1 MKQVMIRCIQR
12 TVFTALIGVAVLG
25 VYTVPGPLAAQNVGE
40 EEVAARQRALQRDL
54 DRVEAEIAE
63 QQKILDER
71 RQDSASLARDVA
83 ILDAEIRKSQ
93 LAIEARELTIQK
105 LTGEI
110 GVRETTIGD
119 LTEKMLREK
128 ESLAQLIRKTDQI
141 DGTSLVEVVLG
152 NQNLSEFFEDL
163 DSFTNIKASLHESFR
178 EIEDTKSTTQVEKR
192 SLEDRRT
199 EELRLKEIQVLE
211 KQKIERQ
218 EREKAQLLEVSRG
231 IEAGYQ
237 AIIAVKQQ
245 SAAQIRAQLFAL
257 RGSTAISFG
266 EALDLANSASKLTG
280 VRPALILGVIQEE
293 TRLGEF
299 LGNGNWRTDMHP
311 TRDQPVFEQLMAELG
326 LDPDSMPVSAAPS
339 YGWGGAMGPAQFI
352 PSTWVLYKD
361 RIAQVTGHNPPNPYD
376 AFDAFTASAL
386 LLADNGADRGTR
398 AAERLAALRYFAGWA
413 NAEKPAYAFYG
424 DEVMGLADGFQIQ
437 IDILARS

>member
-1 MKQVMIRCIQR
+1 MTHRSVR
-12 TVFTALIGVAVLG
+12 LILAVWIGISFLG
-25 VYTVPGPLAAQNVGE
+25 ALAAPEALTAQTVGE
-40 EEVAARQRALQRDL
+40 QEVSARQRELQRSL
-54 DRVEAEIAE
+54 DQIEADIAE
-63 QQKILDER
+63 QQKILDAR
-71 RQDSASLARDVA
+71 RLESASLARDVA

-93 LAIEARELTIQK
+93 LAIEARDLTIGK

-141 DGTSLVEVVLG
+141 DNTSLVEIVLG
-152 NQNLSEFFEDL
+152 NQDLSEFFEDL
-163 DSFTNIKASLHESFR
+163 DSFTNIKASLQESFR
-178 EIEDTKSTTQVEKR
+178 EIEGTKVVTQNEKR

-199 EELRLKEIQVLE
+199 EELRLKELQVLE
-211 KQKIERQ
+211 QQKVERQ

-237 AIIAVKQQ
+237 AIISVKQQ

-257 RGSTAISFG
+257 RGSSAISFG
-266 EALDLANSASKLTG
+266 RALELANGASKLTG

-311 TRDQPVFEQLMAELG
+311 TRDQPIFQQIMAELG
-326 LDPDSMPVSAAPS
+326 LDPDSVPVSAAPS

-352 PSTWVLYKD
+352 PSTWILYKD

-376 AFDAFTASAL
+376 PFDAFTASAL

-424 DEVMGLADGFQIQ
+424 DEVMGLADGFQTQ